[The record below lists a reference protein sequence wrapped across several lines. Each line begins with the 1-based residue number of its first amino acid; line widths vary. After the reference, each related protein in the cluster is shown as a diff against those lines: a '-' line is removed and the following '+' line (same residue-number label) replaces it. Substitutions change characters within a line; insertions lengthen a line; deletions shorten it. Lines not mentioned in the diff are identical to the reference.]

1 LSKQILAKKTIFV
14 QALFTPGRRN
24 DPMIKKQIMNIWQR
38 INIGRFILIFLM
50 IISVRS
56 NITANETTKTTIA
69 EGVADIHGE
78 NIQGARSQAIENA
91 LRNAIEQ
98 GLGTLMDAKAVVKN
112 DELLE
117 QIFTHTRGY
126 VSKYEVI
133 REKKDQD
140 GLYRVTISALVKY
153 AKLRNKL
160 EQLGIIKQMMDYPRI
175 LMVPHDSSSD
185 PEATQTAGDAMAGFF
200 TDKRFDVV
208 TGDPVKISGQN
219 IDTVANQTAIPG
231 QTVQP
236 EIVIT
241 YKLSSGSSRFDGIM
255 ETVPVSLSAQAVATA
270 AGQVLS
276 SEQTRAF
283 GLGNSPHDALMDGS
297 RKAANQLSTALSED
311 FLDWWIEY
319 TANGLPYH
327 IVLKTSPDNNRGV
340 ADFQQKLQSIPGV
353 TTLTEYASVNG
364 VFQMR
369 LTYKGRALELKQHIR
384 ETEPGIDIVASKGRY
399 MELSF

>member
-1 LSKQILAKKTIFV
+1 
-14 QALFTPGRRN
+14 
-24 DPMIKKQIMNIWQR
+24 
-38 INIGRFILIFLM
+38 
-50 IISVRS
+50 
-56 NITANETTKTTIA
+56 
-69 EGVADIHGE
+69 
-78 NIQGARSQAIENA
+78 
-91 LRNAIEQ
+91 
-98 GLGTLMDAKAVVKN
+98 MDAKAVVKN